1 MEKKL
6 KQLFD
11 YQKFA
16 RNPWLDAMLAE
27 AEGRCGALD
36 DEDLGLVSAAGILSG
51 DPTRK
56 VTEGPG
62 PFVTDDH
69 PFDTNE
75 EMIP

>member
-1 MEKKL
+1 MDRKL

-16 RNPWLDAMLAE
+16 RNPRLDAMLAE
-27 AEGRCGALD
+27 AEDRCAALD
-36 DEDLGLVSAAGILSG
+36 DDDLGLVSAAGILQG
-51 DPTRK
+51 YPTRK
-56 VTEGPG
+56 VTEGPC

-69 PFDTNE
+69 PFDTDE